1 MSAAPSVDGLKASLA
16 SRTFELYI
24 DGAWVT
30 SDGNETIT
38 VDDPS
43 TGEPLTTIAAASAAD
58 VDRAVAA
65 ARRAFRAG
73 PWPAMPAA
81 RRAGLLHAFAAAIE
95 AEIDTLA
102 LLESL
107 DTGNTLASVR
117 NGDIAMAQQFLREN
131 AGWATKLEG
140 GVPMTTSGTQ
150 GLGYWTREPVGVV
163 GVITPWNA
171 PFLMMVQKLS
181 PALAAGCTVVVK
193 PAELAPL
200 TALRLGEIAKQVG
213 FPDGVVNIVTGHG
226 HIAGQALADHPDV
239 NMISFTGSTA
249 VGKAILQASGKTNL
263 KRVIL
268 ELGGKSPIVV
278 FADADL
284 DKAAASITREILFK
298 SGQYCAAGTRLFV
311 QASVFDPLLVRIR
324 DLMDHARL
332 GPGHDPATA
341 MGPMISEKQRL
352 RAESIVDDSVA
363 QGARVIRGAARCQGK
378 GFFYEPTLL
387 ADVSLDMRVM
397 QEEVFAP
404 VIAAQAFAE
413 DIALDDLAALL
424 NDTSYGLSSK
434 IWSTD
439 LGTVHRLSR
448 KIEAGLVVVNG
459 GGGEGPMPFGGYKQ
473 SGYGRENG
481 RVGVEAFTE
490 IKQIRMG
497 F

>member
-1 MSAAPSVDGLKASLA
+1 MLSLEALKAKLA
-16 SRTFELYI
+16 ASSFDLYI
-24 DGAWVT
+24 DGEWTPSRGA
-30 SDGNETIT
+30 ERIT
-38 VDDPS
+38 VDDPA
-43 TGEPLTTIAAASAAD
+43 TGDPLTTIAAGDAAD

-65 ARRAFRAG
+65 ARTAFRTG
-73 PWPAMPAA
+73 PWPTMPATG
-81 RRAGLLHAFAAAIE
+81 RAALLHAFAAAIE
-95 AEIDTLA
+95 ADVDALA

-150 GLGYWTREPVGVV
+150 GLGFWTREPIGVV

-213 FPDGVVNIVTGHG
+213 FPNGVINIVTGYG

-249 VGKAILQASGKTNL
+249 VGKAILQASGRTNL

-268 ELGGKSPIVV
+268 ELGGKSPIAV

-284 DKAAASITREILFK
+284 EKAATAITREILFK

-311 QASVFDPLLVRIR
+311 QASVHDALLARIGA
-324 DLMDHARL
+324 LMDDAKI
-332 GPGHDPATA
+332 GPGHEPTTN
-341 MGPMISEKQRL
+341 MGPMISEKQRQ
-352 RAESIVDDSVA
+352 RAESIVDDSVK
-363 QGARVIRGAARCQGK
+363 QGARIIRGAARREGP
-378 GFFYEPTLL
+378 GYFYEPTLL
-387 ADVSLDMRVM
+387 ANVTPSMRVM

-404 VIAAQAFAE
+404 VIAAQAF
-413 DIALDDLAALL
+413 DDDMDLDALAALL
-424 NDTSYGLSSK
+424 NDSSYGLSSK
-434 IWSTD
+434 IWSST
-439 LGTVHRLSR
+439 LGTVHRLAR

-459 GGGEGPMPFGGYKQ
+459 GGGEGPMPFGGFKQ

-481 RVGVEAFTE
+481 RAGIEAFTE
-490 IKQIRMG
+490 IKQIRMA